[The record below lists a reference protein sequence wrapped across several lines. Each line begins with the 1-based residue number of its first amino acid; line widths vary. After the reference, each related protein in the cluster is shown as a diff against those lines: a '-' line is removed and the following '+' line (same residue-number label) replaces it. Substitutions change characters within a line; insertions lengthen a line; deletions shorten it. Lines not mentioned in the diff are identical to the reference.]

1 MTKPTTNANASPA
14 TSLARGRLLIA
25 LAAVLWSLSGGFSK
39 ILTKD
44 TIFGLNDPKP
54 AALAI
59 ATFRLLFAGL
69 FFVPMLR
76 RSDFTF
82 RPIMLGMVAV
92 FALMN
97 VVFIPAMVSGTAA
110 NAILLQYTA
119 PVWMF
124 FASVLWLGEKPDRRS
139 LITVGIGTLGIAIIL
154 GGSVLQS
161 GWASGE
167 LGVLGLGLAS
177 GITYAGVVIFLR
189 LLRAESSRWLT
200 VLNHL
205 GGALVVGVAWLL
217 LPPIL
222 NIDATPP
229 GTVAQYVTLAL
240 FGVIQ
245 MGLPY
250 WLMSRGLRSVSPQ
263 EAGAITL
270 LEPILNPVWAY
281 LVAGEVPPLA
291 TLIGGLFI
299 LGALAWRYWPSRT
312 NAKSTGS

>member
-1 MTKPTTNANASPA
+1 MSKSTATVDSPA
-14 TSLARGRLLIA
+14 APSLARGRLCIV

-39 ILTKD
+39 VLTKD

-76 RSDFTF
+76 RADITF
-82 RPIMLGMVAV
+82 RPMMLGMVAV

-97 VVFIPAMVSGTAA
+97 IVFIPAMVSGTAA

-119 PVWMF
+119 PIWMF
-124 FASVLWLGEKPDRRS
+124 FASVFWLGEKPDRRS
-139 LITVGIGTLGIAIIL
+139 LTTVVIGTLGVGIIL
-154 GGSVLQS
+154 GGSVYQS

-167 LGVLGLGLAS
+167 LGILGLGLAS
-177 GITYAGVVIFLR
+177 GVTYAGVVIFLR
-189 LLRAESSRWLT
+189 LLRGESSRWLT

-205 GGALVVGVAWLL
+205 GGTLVVGAVWLL
-217 LPPIL
+217 LAPIL
-222 NIDATPP
+222 NIDGTPP
-229 GTVAQYVTLAL
+229 GTVAQYITLAV
-240 FGVIQ
+240 FGVVQ

-270 LEPILNPVWAY
+270 LEPILNPAWAY
-281 LVAGEVPPLA
+281 LVAGEKPPLA
-291 TLIGGLFI
+291 TIIGGLFI
-299 LGALAWRYWPSRT
+299 LGALAWRYWPVKQIT
-312 NAKSTGS
+312 KNLD